1 VRKLLAARKAKRK
14 EAEKEADPFRKALLD
29 AEQLAYKLTANS
41 LYGQLGSST
50 FKIRLQH
57 LAASVTAYGRKQIM
71 FARDVITS
79 FYPRSRIVY
88 GDTDSLF
95 VDFRPVGEDGQ
106 PLEGQ
111 AALEET
117 MRLTEEAGKFVTR
130 ALKPPHDFEYD
141 KVFYPFI
148 IFSKKRY
155 VGNKYEE
162 DPHHYSQTSMGI
174 ALKRRDYAP
183 VVKTIYGG
191 ALRILLNERKIPEAV
206 RFVQEKTME
215 MVDGKMSMNQLTI
228 TKSLRAEYK
237 SATPPPHKMLA
248 DRMAKRDPGNAPA
261 SGDRIPYVFIIAP
274 VGQEASRI
282 QGDRVEHPAFVKESS
297 GRLKLD
303 AKYYIEHQLMNPLAQ
318 LFSLCV
324 TQMPGYSAAT
334 HGAMDAESA
343 ASDILFHAALAACGR
358 AGVRAFA
365 ERFNIQV
372 IPRAAPR
379 AKVAAAPVAVAAV
392 APAAAPAP
400 APAATGVQTRSQKQA
415 TIDYFILDK
424 MYLEAS
430 KKKKKAP
437 AAATATKAADKKK
450 TTVNA

>member
-1 VRKLLAARKAKRK
+1 
-14 EAEKEADPFRKALLD
+14 
-29 AEQLAYKLTANS
+29 
-41 LYGQLGSST
+41 
-50 FKIRLQH
+50 
-57 LAASVTAYGRKQIM
+57 
-71 FARDVITS
+71 
-79 FYPRSRIVY
+79 
-88 GDTDSLF
+88 
-95 VDFRPVGEDGQ
+95 
-106 PLEGQ
+106 
-111 AALEET
+111 
-117 MRLTEEAGKFVTR
+117 
-130 ALKPPHDFEYD
+130 
-141 KVFYPFI
+141 
-148 IFSKKRY
+148 
-155 VGNKYEE
+155 
-162 DPHHYSQTSMGI
+162 
-174 ALKRRDYAP
+174 
-183 VVKTIYGG
+183 
-191 ALRILLNERKIPEAV
+191 
-206 RFVQEKTME
+206 
-215 MVDGKMSMNQLTI
+215 
-228 TKSLRAEYK
+228 
-237 SATPPPHKMLA
+237 MLA

-282 QGDRVEHPAFVKESS
+282 QGDRVEHPAFVKASG

-324 TQMPGYSAAT
+324 TQMPGYNVET

-379 AKVAAAPVAVAAV
+379 AKVVAAV
-392 APAAAPAP
+392 AAPTPAP
-400 APAATGVQTRSQKQA
+400 APAAAGVQTRSQKQA

-437 AAATATKAADKKK
+437 AAATATKASDKKK